1 METTHGPL
9 PEIVAL
15 PADMLFA
22 ARIRAAA
29 AAAGIDVRIAST
41 ADAAAAAMRAG
52 ARRLLLDLDLR
63 TGNPVALI
71 ERLRA
76 DPQTGAVE
84 IIAFVSHVREDRIA
98 AARSAGAT
106 RVLAR
111 SAFVRDL
118 PVLLR
123 GRSPE

>member
-1 METTHGPL
+1 
-9 PEIVAL
+9 
-15 PADMLFA
+15 MLFA

-29 AAAGIDVRIAST
+29 AAAGIDVRVAST
-41 ADAAAAAMRAG
+41 VDAAADAIRAG

-63 TGNPVALI
+63 NADPVALI

-76 DPQTGAVE
+76 DPHTGAVE

-118 PVLLR
+118 PALLR
-123 GRSPE
+123 G